1 MRGVGLRGE
10 IARVGLAFEADGE
23 FLERDV
29 GAELRQKPHALG
41 IVYFDIAQRGLRAT
55 VEEDA
60 RRGTGISA
68 QGYHRALGQTL
79 VAPVGRKIC
88 AVGLRL
94 HAVEVDAEVGGAV
107 NHVVRLGIESNSCAV
122 IELPAFAFGKELSA
136 VHAAVCP
143 RRGAERDAA
152 LGAVGHYL
160 HLRDV
165 GLGEVDG
172 KVAQH
177 CVLAVYQRERQHT
190 AVAYERGTA
199 AVEREV
205 FPFRKVNRHVLG
217 VVLVVVGYIIGA
229 HGCAL
234 RVEVVR
240 AFFEAERH
248 AVAGLHLRLDVGQGF
263 LHLRREIFCSG
274 RHAVVRHAKRA
285 FPCLRGGEKYGE

>member
-10 IARVGLAFEADGE
+10 VAGVGLAPEADGE

-29 GAELRQKPHALG
+29 GAKLRQKPHALG
-41 IVYFDIAQRGLRAT
+41 IVHLHIAQRGLHAT
-55 VEEDA
+55 IEEHA
-60 RRGTGISA
+60 RRGTGVSA
-68 QGYHRALGQTL
+68 QSHHRALGQTL
-79 VAPVGRKIC
+79 VAPVGSKIC

-107 NHVVRLGIESNSCAV
+107 NHVARLGIEGNACAV
-122 IELPAFAFGKELSA
+122 VELPAFAFGKELAAVNAA
-136 VHAAVCP
+136 VHP

-172 KVAQH
+172 EVAQH
-177 CVLAVYQRERQHT
+177 CVLAVHQRERQHT
-190 AVAYERGTA
+190 AVAYEGGAA

-205 FPFRKVNRHVLG
+205 FPFRQVDGHVLG
-217 VVLVVVGYIIGA
+217 IVLVVVGYIIGA

-234 RVEVVR
+234 RVKVVR

-248 AVAGLHLRLDVGQGF
+248 AVAGLHLRLDVGKCF
-263 LHLRREIFCSG
+263 LQLRREIFGSG

-285 FPCLRGGEKYGE
+285 FPCLRGGEEHGE